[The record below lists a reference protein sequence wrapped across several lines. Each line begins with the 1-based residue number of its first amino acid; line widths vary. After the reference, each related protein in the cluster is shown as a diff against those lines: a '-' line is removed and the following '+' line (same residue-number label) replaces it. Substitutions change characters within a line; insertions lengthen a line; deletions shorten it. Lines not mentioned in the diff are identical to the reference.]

1 MEQLF
6 FTGIARQIPD
16 NCSNKLKRLE
26 KTDQSNR
33 FDVAGGNG
41 G

>member
-16 NCSNKLKRLE
+16 NCSNKLKRL
-26 KTDQSNR
+26 KKNGSKQS
-33 FDVAGGNG
+33 V
-41 G
+41 